1 MMKTSTEKMIIL
13 LCKEIAKADADHGPK
28 YASYHEAYGV
38 LKEEVDEF
46 WEEVRLKEAN
56 RKPENLRHELIQ
68 VAAVAI
74 RAARM
79 VKCDDK
85 ED

>member
-1 MMKTSTEKMIIL
+1 MKKTNTEKMITL
-13 LCKEIAKADADHGPK
+13 LCEEITKADANHGPK

-79 VKCDDK
+79 VDVGD
-85 ED
+85 E